1 MYIHRVPGVGVG
13 SLPCLVIPKA
23 VDQRVVAPWSCCL
36 PGLTDPQVPP
46 PRDPYG
52 GLTAAAVSAAFN
64 DVIDLAN
71 PFPVALE
78 EDLGGGHSLA
88 HQQHGL
94 VLDNVHVLRLYQEVG
109 QQVRVGTRHW
119 VGHCGT
125 LLGTCKRK
133 KGRCEPDLPC
143 AWWRKWGN
151 GLRTDSLVSSQA

>member
-1 MYIHRVPGVGVG
+1 M
-13 SLPCLVIPKA
+13 
-23 VDQRVVAPWSCCL
+23 
-36 PGLTDPQVPP
+36 
-46 PRDPYG
+46 
-52 GLTAAAVSAAFN
+52 
-64 DVIDLAN
+64 IDLAN

-125 LLGTCKRK
+125 LLGTRTTKPGSEDYAQERWPQAGPDGH
-133 KGRCEPDLPC
+133 GRG
-143 AWWRKWGN
+143 RTS
-151 GLRTDSLVSSQA
+151 GLD